1 LKIRSC
7 RGIILT
13 QALNYVLTYEVLVGR
28 EYSDY
33 INDIRIAI
41 DKIESFIEG
50 LSYEDFI
57 RDEKTLYAIVRALEI
72 IGEAAKKVPE
82 DIRKETEEIPWKDMS
97 GMRDVLV
104 HDYINVDVETVW
116 LTAKQKVPQL
126 KRLLE
131 QYTRGER

>member
-1 LKIRSC
+1 M
-7 RGIILT
+7 
-13 QALNYVLTYEVLVGR
+13 AR
-28 EYSDY
+28 EYFDY
-33 INDIRIAI
+33 INDILIAI

-57 RDEKTLYAIVRALEI
+57 SDEKTLYAVVRALEI

-82 DIRKETEEIPWKDMS
+82 DIRRENEGIPWKDMS

-131 QYTRGER
+131 KIARDER

>member
-7 RGIILT
+7 RGIILI

-97 GMRDVLV
+97 EMRDVLV
-104 HDYINVDVETVW
+104 HDYINVVVETVW